1 MRMNRDL
8 LKNTDKYWARSV
20 AEEVVRVFP
29 DLEEYTVSSGIS
41 PSGEIH
47 FGNFREIMTQ
57 YAVKLE
63 LEKLGKKVKF
73 VFVWDEFDA
82 MRKVPSGVPEG
93 FDEHLRKPLTGIPD
107 PEGEFESWAK
117 RHETVFAESLKELG
131 IDVEFKHQ
139 TEVYE
144 SGAYDDAIIKALQ
157 NRETIAKILLNR
169 MSDKSKAAKEIDEAA
184 YIKAYYPVSIY
195 SSFTGKDTT
204 EILSY
209 DGDATLTYRCLE
221 TEKEETINLRETH
234 IVKLAWKVD
243 WAMRWAD
250 MRVNFETAGKDHL
263 SPDSSY
269 DVSEDIIKTVYGAEA
284 PLSFAYEFIGIR
296 GLGAKMSGSKG
307 DAVTPGQLLEIYEA
321 PLLLWLYFRKLPYQR
336 FDLAFDSEIVRQYT
350 ELDREVE
357 KLRAGE
363 LSEQDKEALIL
374 AGAESLPEN
383 PIPFRQAIAFGQIV
397 QWDADKV
404 EHMLKSLDMSYDRG
418 SIESRLKK
426 AQAYLEKYQSEEV
439 MSILNEKNTEH
450 ASSMTQERK
459 ELVTKLREV
468 LEGGEDDIAKLEV
481 LMYDI
486 PKRDGM
492 SEDDKKTAQ
501 RDFFKDIYNLLVGKD
516 RGPRLSTFLWA
527 ADREKVLELLDVN

>member
-8 LKNTDKYWARSV
+8 LKNTDTYWAQSV

-29 DLEEYTVSSGIS
+29 DKKEYTVSSGIS

-82 MRKVPSGVPEG
+82 MRKVPAGAPEG

-107 PEGEFESWAK
+107 PAGEFETWAK
-117 RHETVFAESLKELG
+117 RHETVFENSLKELG
-131 IDVEFKHQ
+131 IDVEFKFQ

-157 NRETIAKILLNR
+157 NREVIAKILLSH
-169 MSDKSKAAKEIDEAA
+169 MSDKSKAAKEINEEV
-184 YIKAYYPVSIY
+184 YIESYYPVSVY

-204 EILSY
+204 KIISY
-209 DGDATLTYRCLE
+209 DGDSTITYRCLE

-250 MRVNFETAGKDHL
+250 MGVNFETAGKDHL
-263 SPDSSY
+263 SPNSSY
-269 DVSEDIIKTVYGAEA
+269 DVSKDIIEQVYEAQA

-336 FDLAFDSEIVRQYT
+336 FDLAFDSEILRQYT

-357 KLRAGE
+357 KFRAGE
-363 LSEQDKEALIL
+363 LSEQDAEALRL
-374 AGAESLPEN
+374 AGAESLPKN

-404 EHMLKSLDMSYDRG
+404 EHMLKSLDMNYDRG
-418 SIESRLKK
+418 SVESRLKK
-426 AQAYLEKYQSEEV
+426 AQAYLEKYQSEEIISLLDKSNESYV
-439 MSILNEKNTEH
+439 TNMSDN
-450 ASSMTQERK
+450 RK
-459 ELVTKLREV
+459 ELIIKLREV

-481 LMYDI
+481 MMYDI

-492 SEDDKKTAQ
+492 SDDDKKMAQ
-501 RDFFKDIYNLLVGKD
+501 RDFFKDVYNLLVGRD

-527 ADREKVLELLDVN
+527 ADREKVLELLSI